1 MSTAHC
7 LDEGF
12 IAKMAK
18 YSGKARALKL
28 EKLDS
33 ILETFC
39 VDQDESLD
47 IS

>member
-28 EKLDS
+28 ENLDS

>member
-1 MSTAHC
+1 
-7 LDEGF
+7 
-12 IAKMAK
+12 MAK
-18 YSGKARALKL
+18 NSGKGRALKL

-33 ILETFC
+33 ILETFS